1 MSGICFVQPLSG
13 CTVGY
18 EKPDPALDI
27 PAYYREA
34 GRGAPHAAVPA
45 IDWWRGFRSNE
56 LTALIEE
63 ALIANLDIA
72 AAVARVLQ
80 ADAQARI
87 AGAPLLP
94 VANLNASGTRSR
106 PSQTTGPDGGITG
119 ERGSSERTLYS
130 GSLSASYEIDFWGKN
145 RATVLAAEEI
155 AVATRF
161 AREVVALTTQASV
174 ANTYFAVLGAQD
186 RLRIARDNV
195 RAATRILTLIRERV
209 AAGTASELDT
219 AQQESIVAAQRAT
232 IPLFVQLVRQNI
244 ATLAQL
250 IGRAPEFVSVKGGS
264 MSRIAIPRVTPG
276 LPSELLIQRPDI
288 RDAEAQLA
296 AGNANVEAA
305 RAAFFPSIQLT
316 GEGGYQSAALKM
328 LFNPASAFFQLA
340 AGLTQPILDGFR
352 LRGLLEQAQGRQEEL
367 LQLYR
372 GAVVAAFAD
381 VDRALIAVQ
390 ETARREELQRQAVAS
405 ARRAF
410 EISETRLREGTIDLI
425 TVLNTQQ
432 TFFQAEDVLVQARLL
447 RLQAVV
453 GLFQALGGGW
463 AMLSPQARLTNE
475 AVTPLNIDAKF
486 KRPR

>member
-1 MSGICFVQPLSG
+1 VQPLTG
-13 CTVGY
+13 CIVGY
-18 EKPDPALDI
+18 EKPDPALDV
-27 PAYYREA
+27 PARYREL
-34 GRGAPHAAVPA
+34 GRRAPYAAVPA
-45 IDWWRGFRSNE
+45 IDWWRGFRSAE
-56 LTALIEE
+56 LTALMEE

-72 AAVARVLQ
+72 AAVARILQ

-94 VANLNASGTRSR
+94 IANLNASGTRSR
-106 PSQTTGPDGGITG
+106 LSQSTGSGSGDSGGRIGGTG
-119 ERGSSERTLYS
+119 GGASSERTLYS
-130 GSLSASYEIDFWGKN
+130 ASFNASYEIDFWGKN
-145 RATVLAAEEI
+145 RATQLAAGEI

-186 RLRIARDNV
+186 RLRIAHDNV

-219 AQQESIVAAQRAT
+219 AQQESIVATQRAT
-232 IPLFVQLVRQNI
+232 IPLFAQQVRQNI

-296 AGNANVEAA
+296 SGNANVEAA

-316 GEGGYQSAALKM
+316 GDGGYQSAALKM
-328 LFNPASAFFQLA
+328 LFDPASAFYQLA

-352 LRGLLEQAQGRQEEL
+352 LRGLLEQALGRQEEL
-367 LQLYR
+367 LQIYR
-372 GAVVAAFAD
+372 GSVVAAFAD

-390 ETARREELQRQAVAS
+390 ETARREALQRQAVAS

-432 TFFQAEDVLVQARLL
+432 TFFQAEDVLAQARLL
-447 RLQAVV
+447 RLQAIV

-475 AVTPLNIDAKF
+475 AATPLQGF
-486 KRPR
+486 TPPR